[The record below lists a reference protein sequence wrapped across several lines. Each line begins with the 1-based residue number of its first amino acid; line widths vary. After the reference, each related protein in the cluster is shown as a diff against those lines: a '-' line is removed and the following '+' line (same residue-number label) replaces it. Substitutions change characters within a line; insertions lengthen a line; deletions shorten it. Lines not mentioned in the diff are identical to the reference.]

1 MSDNPVNKLPDWIK
15 RSGWIRENGE
25 LPGAKEPIDPIDIEP
40 VNDTP
45 FDESFQSL
53 DQEIIKSDENQSSPD
68 DTETLQQAVDS
79 LNLEDLPSEIT
90 DVSLDNEIGS
100 VSVDLTED
108 PNEISS
114 VEATITSGEA
124 IVQFPETGKND
135 VELVQSDNFLTDLP
149 SIPED
154 LENSDKFEDLPEW
167 LKNYEPVMQDK
178 ETSIV
183 ESNDNLTPPELNETS
198 PGDDEAFVNSIRTN
212 ETPEIPQS
220 SPSESLAPD
229 EIAADQP
236 LSPEDTTT
244 DGGSAEVIIEDLPT
258 EEDLPVIVPPPLP
271 SSFDDQSS
279 SHDEQALHNTEN
291 ESLSLSPDV
300 EFIEETVTIEEI
312 EESSLETISAN
323 GDDII
328 EATELSAGVTEATEP
343 DEGAL
348 STSAEG
354 NLDPHS
360 DPVHPEVQPDTIEIP
375 PSKPE
380 VNPEDVAS
388 ASIHVEDVPSID
400 DHLEIITTE
409 IVSLVMNNDY
419 STVDK
424 LLQEYHS
431 LPDTNNLL
439 LLRLEEVSEE
449 QIDSPEYW
457 QLVGDLMS
465 KSGNL
470 EEALDAYRLSEKILN
485 K

>member
-25 LPGAKEPIDPIDIEP
+25 LPGAKEPVDPNDIKP

-45 FDESFQSL
+45 FDESLQSP
-53 DQEIIKSDENQSSPD
+53 DQEIVKPDENQSSPD

-79 LNLEDLPSEIT
+79 LNPEDLPSEIT
-90 DVSLDNEIGS
+90 VVSLDNEIGS
-100 VSVDLTED
+100 VSVDLTEH

-154 LENSDKFEDLPEW
+154 LANSDKFEDLPEW
-167 LKNYEPVMQDK
+167 LKNYEPVMQDN
-178 ETSIV
+178 ETSVV
-183 ESNDNLTPPELNETS
+183 ESNDNLTPSELNETS
-198 PGDDEAFVNSIRTN
+198 PGDDEAFVNSIRAN
-212 ETPEIPQS
+212 EALEIPQS
-220 SPSESLAPD
+220 SSSESLAPD

-244 DGGSAEVIIEDLPT
+244 AGGSADATIKDFPT

-323 GDDII
+323 GDEITQ
-328 EATELSAGVTEATEP
+328 ATELPAGVTEATKP
-343 DEGAL
+343 DEGDL

-354 NLDPHS
+354 NPDPHS
-360 DPVHPEVQPDTIEIP
+360 DPVYAEVQPDIIEISP
-375 PSKPE
+375 TTPE
-380 VNPEDVAS
+380 VNPEEDV

-400 DHLEIITTE
+400 DHLEIITRE
-409 IVSLVMNNDY
+409 IVSRVKNNDY
-419 STVDK
+419 STVDT

-449 QIDSPEYW
+449 QIDSPDYW

-465 KSGNL
+465 KSGNF